1 MSDTNSTQRLKRL
14 FGAADDLWSR
24 GASGCV
30 PGDLACRAGCF
41 GCCVGLFEVSAG
53 EAVLARAGFERLQ
66 PEERAEVAARAR
78 RIVDDTALAFPGDVA
93 SGLLDPERGEEA
105 DDRYFD
111 VVADRACPMLELPS
125 GRCRIYE
132 ERPLT
137 CRTYGLAWVR
147 ECGVVHPPCTLNL
160 VGESAAR
167 LLECGIDLDRLS
179 VAEGRIG
186 DELASRGID
195 PSRET
200 TLAHMV
206 TGTAFGSDREPP
218 AP

>member
-1 MSDTNSTQRLKRL
+1 MSDDNSTQRLKQL
-14 FGAADDLWSR
+14 FRAADDLWSK

-30 PGDLACRAGCF
+30 PADLACRSGCF

-53 EAVLARAGFERLQ
+53 EAVLARAGFERL
-66 PEERAEVAARAR
+66 PSRERLDVEERAR
-78 RIVDDTALAFPGDVA
+78 RIVAESASSFPGDVV
-93 SGLLDPERGEEA
+93 SGLLDPDRSEEA

-147 ECGVVHPPCTLNL
+147 EGAVVHPPCTLNL
-160 VGESAAR
+160 VGESEAR
-167 LLECGIDLDRLS
+167 LVESGIDLDRLS
-179 VAEGRIG
+179 GEEARIG
-186 DELASRGID
+186 EELASRGLD
-195 PSRET
+195 PSGET
-200 TLAHMV
+200 TLAHVV
-206 TGTAFGSDREPP
+206 TGTAFSTGRRPP
-218 AP
+218 P